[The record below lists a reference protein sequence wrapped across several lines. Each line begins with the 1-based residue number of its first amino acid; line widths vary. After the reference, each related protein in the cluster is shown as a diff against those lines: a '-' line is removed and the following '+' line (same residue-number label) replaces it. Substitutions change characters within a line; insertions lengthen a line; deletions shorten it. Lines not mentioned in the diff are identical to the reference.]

1 MRVQLSGRRFL
12 SGERTFLTFFV
23 VGLVAGM
30 FIVNIG
36 KSILLGD
43 TGLFNEHMLYQMKD
57 MSLDGNALFC
67 YVFRKRIGRLLIL
80 AVISTTYLGMAA
92 CMGAA
97 LWYGMSAGAFL
108 TALALRYGLKGI
120 LLALVSIFP
129 QYLLYVPAVLAMLPW
144 CRELFRGIYV
154 RGDFSAGD
162 KGFLLKK
169 AGRLAGILAAVI
181 TGCLLE
187 GYINPWL
194 VLGFLKIF

>member
-1 MRVQLSGRRFL
+1 M
-12 SGERTFLTFFV
+12 
-23 VGLVAGM
+23 VGLLAGM
-30 FIVNIG
+30 FVVNIG

-43 TGLFNEHMLYQMKD
+43 TGLFDEHTLYQMKN
-57 MSLDGNALFC
+57 MSLDGSALFC
-67 YVFRKRIGRLLIL
+67 YVIRKRIGRLLIL

-92 CMGAA
+92 CLGAA
-97 LWYGMSAGAFL
+97 LWYGAAAGAFL

-144 CRELFRGIYV
+144 CQELFRGIYV

-162 KGFLLKK
+162 RGVLLKK
-169 AGRLAGILAAVI
+169 AGRLAGILAAV
-181 TGCLLE
+181 TLGCLLE